1 MEGNSYQ
8 RQPSRPGG
16 AQKGRRRNAHNKIK
30 EVHALKQG
38 VGSSKLKKKIRDV
51 ERTLRK
57 PGLAATKK
65 LESER
70 ALAALREEL
79 EDVQRGQK
87 AKENAQRYHMVRFFE
102 RKKAARKLKQAV
114 KAILGDKNAAKANDS
129 DDSDKEEE
137 EAPVLD
143 EETLRAN
150 LEKAEIDLYYT
161 VLFPLERKYIS
172 LYPSSDANDAETLK
186 ARKEFWEEIKVRVKS
201 GELPTGI
208 NSNKTNSRAVAETDR
223 IRKEGV
229 LYKNLGKNSGTSSKA
244 YEDKTQG
251 ETAKNN
257 QKDDAFFAN

>member
-8 RQPSRPGG
+8 KQANRPNG

-65 LESER
+65 LEAER

-114 KAILGDKNAAKANDS
+114 KAILGEKSSAKANDS
-129 DDSDKEEE
+129 DESDNEEE
-137 EAPVLD
+137 EVRD

-186 ARKEFWEEIKVRVKS
+186 ARKEFLDEIKVRVKS
-201 GELPTGI
+201 RELPTGI
-208 NSNKTNSRAVAETDR
+208 NSNKTNSRAVAEADR

-229 LYKNLGKNSGTSSKA
+229 LYKNLGKSSGASNKAGEDDLQEEVPENSH
-244 YEDKTQG
+244 
-251 ETAKNN
+251 
-257 QKDDAFFAN
+257 KDDAFFTN

>member
-8 RQPSRPGG
+8 KQASRPTG
-16 AQKGRRRNAHNKIK
+16 AQKGRRRNAHNNIK

-65 LESER
+65 LEAER

-114 KAILGDKNAAKANDS
+114 KAMLGEKNSVKANES
-129 DDSDKEEE
+129 DESDKEE
-137 EAPVLD
+137 VSVRD

-186 ARKEFWEEIKVRVKS
+186 ARKEFLDEIKVRVKS
-201 GELPTGI
+201 HELPTGI
-208 NSNKTNSRAVAETDR
+208 NSNKTNSRAVAEADR

-229 LYKNLGKNSGTSSKA
+229 LYKNLGKSSGRSNKA
-244 YEDKTQG
+244 DEGKTQ
-251 ETAKNN
+251 EEMPEYS
-257 QKDDAFFAN
+257 QKDDEFFAK